1 MLLCKPV
8 GSRGFK
14 QMRSDND
21 SRFKEKGLFKMRKM
35 KVQPECP
42 PEGSYVMCLREI
54 EEIPGK
60 FGPALCFQFVVVSGE
75 HAGKG
80 VSRTT
85 AMQIRIGESLGDLLT
100 EMTGSIPIVNEQI
113 NLDVF
118 VGMLYRVEVKTGH
131 RGGRYAGGVSQ
142 VGE

>member
-14 QMRSDND
+14 QMCSDND
-21 SRFKEKGLFKMRKM
+21 SRFKEKGLFKMRRI

-42 PEGSYVMCLREI
+42 PEGNYVMCLKEI
-54 EEIPGK
+54 EEISGK

-131 RGGRYAGGVSQ
+131 RGGRYAGVVSH
-142 VGE
+142 VGA